1 MKQYKQKLLIG
12 VAAGMIGM
20 GFVGGGTFAFFS
32 DTETTQNSFVSGT
45 LDLVLQSPEKSG
57 ELDLSLEDIKPG
69 DKERYFINLKNAGS
83 LTFKDVL
90 LTSSY
95 SIKDKNNDNKKTDF
109 ADHIFV
115 KITNKDSGD
124 VLSEYITISE
134 LKDVTLA
141 EGQVSESTT
150 QLQFDFWFKDNGGDQ
165 NMFQGDELK
174 FDLIFHASQ
183 EEAE

>member
-1 MKQYKQKLLIG
+1 MKQYKQKILIG

-45 LDLVLQSPEKSG
+45 LDLELQSPNESG
-57 ELDLSLEDIKPG
+57 ELDIALKDIKPG
-69 DKERYFINLKNAGS
+69 DKKTYSINLHNAGS

-90 LTSSY
+90 LTSTY
-95 SIKDKNNDNKKTDF
+95 SIKDKHNDNKKADF

-115 KITNKDSGD
+115 KITNKDSDD
-124 VLSEYITISE
+124 VISDYIPISE

-150 QLQFDFWFKDNGGDQ
+150 KLQFDFWFKDNEGDQ

-183 EEAE
+183 EKAE